1 MANQTTTD
9 DPALRIVDPP
19 RSAFRRR
26 RFLVPFW
33 AAALLALAGTITL
46 IISGTITL
54 PFNRTVVL
62 EGKLASKSEFFA
74 DPQVRRTLMR
84 HGIQVHLTKA
94 GSRDIANN
102 DVSGYDFVFPSGQP
116 AAVLIRNQ
124 RQRDKQYFKVFKP
137 FFSPLI
143 LATFRGYAEKL
154 VSVGKAATSQQGPEA
169 AKEYYYNLD
178 VARFVGLM
186 EGRKTWADLGL
197 PNGNRVLAQ
206 SSDVCWSNSAG
217 VYLGLIAF
225 VANGNQVPVTEA
237 EALRLADRIKPWL
250 TSQGL
255 ANEEVARLYFAPEG
269 RGLAPVAVIYEH
281 QFLAHQMRVKEQTG
295 ALDEQRV
302 LLYPEAQLQTVP
314 ELIALTPEGAR
325 LGELITTHPDLRARA
340 LALGLRVLEPDGTLS
355 NGQLSEQLSRAG
367 LPVPQTG
374 VGDTETFL
382 PSVPLLE
389 KMITRVGECP
399 EVPR

>member
-33 AAALLALAGTITL
+33 TAALIALSGTVSL
-46 IISGTITL
+46 VVSGTITL

-74 DPQVRRTLMR
+74 DEQVRRILMR

-102 DVSGYDFVFPSGQP
+102 DVSAYDFVFPSGQP
-116 AAVLIRNQ
+116 AAKIIRDQ
-124 RQRDKQYFKVFKP
+124 RQRDRQYFKVYKP
-137 FFSPLI
+137 FFSPLV
-143 LATFRGYAEKL
+143 LATFRNYAEGL
-154 VSVGKAATSQQGPEA
+154 ATRKAASKQDSADGRQD
-169 AKEYYYNLD
+169 YYYNL
-178 VARFVGLM
+178 VMPEFVRLM
-186 EGRKTWADLGL
+186 DAGTSWRELG
-197 PNGNRVLAQ
+197 PANGNRVLAQ

-225 VANGNQVPVTEA
+225 VANNNQVPVTEA

-281 QFLAHQMRVKEQTG
+281 QFLAHQLRVKEQTG
-295 ALDEQRV
+295 QPDHQRV

-314 ELIALTPEGAR
+314 ELIALTAGGAR
-325 LGELITTHPDLRARA
+325 LGELITTHPELRARA
-340 LALGLRVLEPDGTLS
+340 LALGLRVLEPDGTLAT
-355 NGQLSEQLSRAG
+355 GQLSELLQRNG

-374 VGDTETFL
+374 IGDTETFL